1 MSAIAEKFGIN
12 QALKDLGLNVDQ
24 VNNGTSTG
32 NEWFASGEVIESY
45 SPVDGALIG
54 KVKATTE
61 DDYNRVIETAQ
72 EAFKTW
78 RTMPSPQRGEIVRKF
93 NDELRRLKEPLGKL
107 VSYEMGKSYQEGLG
121 EVQEMIDICD
131 FAVGLSRQLH
141 GLTMHSER
149 PGHRMYEQYHPLG
162 VVGVISAFN
171 FPVAVW
177 SWNTALAWVCGDVCV
192 WKGSEKTPL
201 TSVACQN
208 IAARVFSENDL
219 PEGISCLITGDYR
232 VGEMLT
238 KDERVP
244 LISATGSIRMGK
256 IVAQA
261 VAARLGKSLL
271 ELGGN
276 NAIIVTP
283 DANIKNTVI
292 GAVFG
297 AVGTCGQRCT
307 STRRLIVHEEVYDQ
321 VKNAV
326 VDAYKQLRIGN
337 PLDENNHVGPLI
349 DKDAVKNYQA
359 ALDKVVEEG
368 GKVIVEGGVLKGEGY
383 ESGCYVKPAIAEAE
397 NHYEIVQ
404 HETFAPVLYLM
415 KYSGDLENALAL
427 QNGVKQGLSS
437 AIMTNN
443 LREAERFLSVEGS
456 DCGIANVNIGT
467 SGAEIGGA
475 FGGEKE
481 TGGGRESGSDA
492 WKIYMRRQTNTINYT
507 TELPLAQGI
516 KFDL

>member
-1 MSAIAEKFGIN
+1 MGLVATDYGIKE
-12 QALKDLGLNVDQ
+12 ALRQLGVEE
-24 VNNGTSTG
+24 VNNGSSTG
-32 NEWFASGEVIESY
+32 SEFFANGDPIASF
-45 SPVDGALIG
+45 SPVDGKLIA
-54 KVKATTE
+54 KVNTTSPEDFERVMSTAT
-61 DDYNRVIETAQ
+61 D
-72 EAFKTW
+72 AFKHW
-78 RTMPSPQRGEIVRKF
+78 RTIPAPQRGEVVRQFGDK
-93 NDELRRLKEPLGKL
+93 LRELKEPLGKL
-107 VSYEMGKSYQEGLG
+107 VSYEMGKSLQEGLG

-149 PGHRMYEQYHPLG
+149 PGHRMYEQYHSLG
-162 VVGVISAFN
+162 VVGIISAFN

-177 SWNTALAWVCGDVCV
+177 AWNTALAWICGDVCV
-192 WKGSEKTPL
+192 WKPSEKAPL
-201 TSVACQN
+201 CGIACQH
-208 IAARVFSENDL
+208 IAASVMKANNL
-219 PEGISCLITGDYR
+219 PEGISCLINGDYR

-238 KDERVP
+238 TDKRVP

-256 IVAQA
+256 IVAQK

-276 NAIIVTP
+276 NAIIVSP
-283 DANIKNTVI
+283 DADIKMTII

-297 AVGTCGQRCT
+297 AVGTAGQRCT
-307 STRRLIVHEEVYDQ
+307 STRRLIIHDSIYDK
-321 VKNAV
+321 VKNALV
-326 VDAYKQLRIGN
+326 EAYAQLRIGN

-349 DKDAVKNYQA
+349 DKEAVSMYKDA
-359 ALDKVVEEG
+359 LEKVVEQG
-368 GKVIVEGGVLKGEGY
+368 GHLLLPGGELQGEGF
-383 ESGCYVKPAIAEAE
+383 ESGCYVKPAIAEAQNE
-397 NHYEIVQ
+397 FQIVQ
-404 HETFAPVLYLM
+404 HETFAPILYLL
-415 KYSGDLENALAL
+415 KYSGDLENALAT
-427 QNGVKQGLSS
+427 QNGVVQGLSS

-443 LREAERFLSVEGS
+443 LREAEMFLSVSGS

-492 WKIYMRRQTNTINYT
+492 WKVYMRRQTNTINYT
-507 TELPLAQGI
+507 ADLPLAQGI

>member
-1 MSAIAEKFGIN
+1 MTNIATSFGIEN
-12 QALKDLGLNVDQ
+12 ALKKLGIEEINK
-24 VNNGTSTG
+24 GTSTG
-32 NEWFASGEVIESY
+32 NEWFPGADTISSY
-45 SPVDGALIG
+45 SPVDGNLIG
-54 KVKATTE
+54 NVTNTTKNE
-61 DDYNRVIETAQ
+61 YEQVIETAQ
-72 EAFKTW
+72 SAFNEW
-78 RTMPSPQRGEIVRKF
+78 RVMPAPQRGEIVRQFGEKLR
-93 NDELRRLKEPLGKL
+93 ELKQPLGEL
-107 VSYEMGKSYQEGLG
+107 VSYEMGKSLQEGLG

-162 VVGVISAFN
+162 IVGIISAFN

-177 SWNTALAWVCGDVCV
+177 CWNSALAWICGDVCV
-192 WKGSEKTPL
+192 WKPSEKAPL
-201 TSVACQN
+201 CGIACQK
-208 IAARVFSENDL
+208 IAAEVFAANDL
-219 PEGISCLITGDYR
+219 PEGVSCLINGDYK
-232 VGEMLT
+232 VGEFMT
-238 KDERVP
+238 NDKRVP

-261 VAARLGKSLL
+261 VAKRLGKSLL

-283 DANIKNTVI
+283 EADIKMTVI

-297 AVGTCGQRCT
+297 AVGTAGQRCT
-307 STRRLIVHEEVYDQ
+307 STRRLIIHESIYD
-321 VKNAV
+321 KLKDALI
-326 VDAYKQLRIGN
+326 DAYKQIRIGN
-337 PLDENNHVGPLI
+337 PLDEKNHVGPLI
-349 DKDAVKNYQA
+349 DKDAVRMYEE
-359 ALDKVVEEG
+359 ALQKVVEEG
-368 GKVIVEGGVLKGEGY
+368 GNILVEGGVLEGEGY
-383 ESGCYVKPAIAEAE
+383 ESGCYVRPAIAEAS
-397 NHYEIVQ
+397 NDFKIVQ
-404 HETFAPVLYLM
+404 HETFAPILYLL
-415 KYSGDLENALAL
+415 KYSDGVENAIDL
-427 QNGVKQGLSS
+427 QNGVVQGLSS

-443 LREAERFLSVEGS
+443 LREAERFLSHAGS

-516 KFDL
+516 KFDF

>member
-1 MSAIAEKFGIN
+1 MSSVAEKFGIN
-12 QALKDLGLNVDQ
+12 QALKELGVRDI
-24 VNNGTSTG
+24 NNGTSTG
-32 NEWFASGEVIESY
+32 MDWFSSGEEIDSY
-45 SPVDGALIG
+45 SPVDGSLIG
-54 KVKATTE
+54 KVKSTTKE
-61 DDYNRVIETAQ
+61 DYERVIETASK
-72 EAFKTW
+72 AFNTW
-78 RTMPSPQRGEIVRKF
+78 RAMPSPQRGEIVRKF
-93 NDELRRLKEPLGKL
+93 NEELRRLKEPLGKI

-162 VVGVISAFN
+162 IVGVISAFN

-232 VGEMLT
+232 VGEMMT

-244 LISATGSIRMGK
+244 LISATGSIKMGK

-307 STRRLIVHEEVYDQ
+307 STRRLIVHEEVYDKI
-321 VKNAV
+321 KNAIV
-326 VDAYKQLRIGN
+326 EAYKQLRIGN

-349 DKDAVKNYQA
+349 DTDAVKNYQH

-368 GKVIVEGGVLKGEGY
+368 GKILVEGGVLEGEGY
-383 ESGCYVKPAIAEAE
+383 ESGCYVKPAIAEAQ
-397 NHYEIVQ
+397 NHFEIVQ

-415 KYSGDLENALAL
+415 KYSGDLENAIVL

>member
-1 MSAIAEKFGIN
+1 MAEVALDFGIEE
-12 QALKDLGLNVDQ
+12 ALEALGVKELNP
-24 VNNGTSTG
+24 GSSTG
-32 NEWFASGEVIESY
+32 NSWFGEGEILESK
-45 SPVDGALIG
+45 SPVDGSLIG
-54 KVKATTE
+54 RVRATTGE
-61 DDYNRVIETAQ
+61 DYEKIIQTAS
-72 EAFKTW
+72 EAFKIW
-78 RTMPSPQRGEIVRKF
+78 RSVPAPKRGEVVRQF
-93 NDELRRLKEPLGKL
+93 GDRLRELKEPLGKL

-149 PGHRMYEQYHPLG
+149 PLHRMYEQYHPLG
-162 VVGVISAFN
+162 IVGIISAFN

-192 WKGSEKTPL
+192 WKPSEKAPL
-201 TSVACQN
+201 CGIACQN
-208 IAARVFSENDL
+208 IAAEVFRANDM
-219 PEGISCLITGDYR
+219 PEGISCLVNGDYR
-232 VGEMLT
+232 VGEMMT
-238 KDERVP
+238 HDPRVP
-244 LISATGSIRMGK
+244 LVSATGSIRMGK

-261 VAARLGKSLL
+261 VGARLGKSLL

-283 DANIKNTVI
+283 DADIKMTII

-307 STRRLIVHEEVYDQ
+307 STRRLIIHESIYDK
-321 VKNAV
+321 VKEALV
-326 VDAYKQLRIGN
+326 RAYGQLRIGN

-349 DKDAVKNYQA
+349 DTDAVALYQK
-359 ALDKVVEEG
+359 ALDKVVKEG
-368 GKVIVEGGVLKGEGY
+368 GKLLVEGGVLEGAGY

-397 NHYEIVQ
+397 NHFEIVQ
-404 HETFAPVLYLM
+404 HETFAPILYLL
-415 KYSGDLENALAL
+415 KYEGGVENAIAL
-427 QNGVKQGLSS
+427 QNGVRQGLSS

-443 LREAERFLSVEGS
+443 LREAEAFLSAAGS

-492 WKIYMRRQTNTINYT
+492 WKIYMRRQTNTINYS